1 MMLLKAIITVN
12 SFQDLIKE
20 LQNQRGQEILREHL
34 RPNGR
39 AAGADPRKVARLDHP
54 GLNGLKSAHREPR
67 NGSLSRLIADA
78 LLQRTK
84 GLR

>member
-20 LQNQRGQEILREHL
+20 LQNQRGQEILREHR

-39 AAGADPRKVARLDHP
+39 AEGADPRKVAKVDHP
-54 GLNGLKSAHREPR
+54 GLKWIEARPSRAPQWLALEAHC
-67 NGSLSRLIADA
+67 
-78 LLQRTK
+78 
-84 GLR
+84 